1 MKEPDTDYS
10 ILSDKKILEHIV
22 SEKTANQLIAE
33 YSNLEEILLNTYSQE
48 LKQIKGIGDKTS
60 RKIKAIGAALK
71 RIMDVKKKEITQ
83 INSPED
89 VYRLLGDMAYL
100 KQEEVR
106 IILLD
111 TKKQVIKVPTVSVGT
126 INSSV
131 ITPREVYARAVKAMS
146 AGVIMAHNHPSG
158 KPEPTDDDRKI
169 TQKMIKAGRALSISF
184 LDHLIIGRG
193 CYVSIREESDLQ
205 W

>member
-22 SEKTANQLIAE
+22 SEKTANELIAE
-33 YSNLEEILLNTYSQE
+33 HSNLEEILLNTYAEE
-48 LKQIKGIGDKTS
+48 LKQIRGIGDKTS

-89 VYRLLGDMAYL
+89 VYRLLADMAYL

-111 TKKQVIKVPTVSVGT
+111 IKKQVIKVPTVSVGT

-131 ITPREVYARAVKAMS
+131 ITPCEVYARAVKAMS
-146 AGVIMAHNHPSG
+146 AGVIMAHNHPTG
-158 KPEPTDDDRKI
+158 KPEPTDDDKKI
-169 TQKMIKAGRALSISF
+169 TQKMIQAGRALSISF

-193 CYVSIREESDLQ
+193 CYVSIREECDLQ